1 MKTII
6 QIDDNYKNWLEELSD
21 RFRSS
26 QIKAAIRVN
35 NEMLR
40 FYWSLGRDILRWSFR
55 QNTARVSTIN

>member
-6 QIDDNYKNWLEELSD
+6 QIDDNYKNWLEALSD

-40 FYWSLGRDILRWSFR
+40 FY
-55 QNTARVSTIN
+55 